1 MIDLPVV
8 WVALAIVIG
17 IVLVKKLRGRRK
29 PRITSAGPGQGIDV
43 EADLVLAC
51 RGDRAMAER
60 LIAHE
65 LAQNDSLSRTGAALM
80 ALAKLR
86 DDQR

>member
-1 MIDLPVV
+1 MIDLPVIG
-8 WVALAIVIG
+8 VALAVVIG
-17 IVLVKKLRGRRK
+17 IVVVKRLRRRGPRSMTGGGR
-29 PRITSAGPGQGIDV
+29 GGIDV
-43 EADLVLAC
+43 EGDLLLAC

-65 LAQNDSLSRTGAALM
+65 LAQNDTLSRPGAALM

>member
-1 MIDLPVV
+1 VIDLPVI
-8 WVALAIVIG
+8 WIALAVVIG
-17 IVLVKKLRGRRK
+17 IVLVKHLRRRT
-29 PRITSAGPGQGIDV
+29 RTVTGMRHRGGVDV
-43 EADLVLAC
+43 EEDLLLAC
-51 RGDRAMAER
+51 RGDRALAER

-65 LAQNDSLSRTGAALM
+65 LAHNDTLSRPGAALM

>member
-1 MIDLPVV
+1 VIDLPVF
-8 WVALAIVIG
+8 WIALAIVIG
-17 IVLVKKLRGRRK
+17 IVLVRKLRRRT
-29 PRITSAGPGQGIDV
+29 RSVTGTRHGGGVDV

-65 LAQNDSLSRTGAALM
+65 LARNDTLSRPGAALM

>member
-1 MIDLPVV
+1 MTDLPVI
-8 WVALAIVIG
+8 WVALAIVVG
-17 IVLVKKLRGRRK
+17 IVLIKRLRNRGRYRGG
-29 PRITSAGPGQGIDV
+29 SSPGGIDV
-43 EADLVLAC
+43 EGDLLQAC
-51 RGDRAMAER
+51 RGDRALAKR

-65 LAQNDSLSRTGAALM
+65 LDQNRDLSRPGAALM

>member
-17 IVLVKKLRGRRK
+17 IVLVKKLRGRRT
-29 PRITSAGPGQGIDV
+29 RRVTSGGHGQGIDV

-65 LAQNDSLSRTGAALM
+65 LSQNDSLSRTGAALM

>member
-1 MIDLPVV
+1 VIDSPVF
-8 WVALAIVIG
+8 WIALAIVIG
-17 IVLVKKLRGRRK
+17 IVLVRKLRRRT
-29 PRITSAGPGQGIDV
+29 RSVTGTRHGVDV

-51 RGDRAMAER
+51 RGDHAVAER

-65 LAQNDSLSRTGAALM
+65 LAQNDTLSRPGAALM

>member
-1 MIDLPVV
+1 MTDLPVI
-8 WVALAIVIG
+8 WVALAIVVG
-17 IVLVKKLRGRRK
+17 IVLLKWLRKRGRNFGGG
-29 PRITSAGPGQGIDV
+29 SPGGVDV
-43 EADLVLAC
+43 EGDLLRAC
-51 RGDRAMAER
+51 RGDRALLER

-65 LAQNDSLSRTGAALM
+65 LEQNSALSRPGAALM

>member
-1 MIDLPVV
+1 MTDLPVI
-8 WVALAIVIG
+8 WVALAIVAG
-17 IVLVKKLRGRRK
+17 ILLLKRLRKRGGAQSRGSS
-29 PRITSAGPGQGIDV
+29 PSGVDV
-43 EADLVLAC
+43 EGDLLRAC
-51 RGDRAMAER
+51 RGNRALAER

-65 LAQNDSLSRTGAALM
+65 LKENRELSRPGAALM